1 MRKTYLWAFCLVA
14 SLWCSNGHAQT
25 FETQYER
32 SVHDLMTDVQQRFG
46 VRFKFDG
53 KVDTVGKRLPY
64 ADFRVRPYSIE
75 MTLDNICKYFDW
87 NWWKQTDK
95 LYKIKPYEYP
105 RRHEDEGRMMLDW
118 LSTLYNNKAEWEA
131 RRDTLRREVR
141 QRLEL
146 DAFLD
151 SCVVVKDKKG
161 RAERPVTLSKVRRHD
176 GYTTQNICIEL
187 TPGQH
192 LFGTIYAP
200 YGLKKKEKII
210 NKKLSESVALQSNQ
224 KVQSS
229 KQDQDKSKSSKFKV
243 QSSKKYAL
251 IVCPDGHWPMRY
263 RKDEQQ
269 RLGTLARMGAVCVD
283 FDLYGWGESEQEVGA
298 EAHHTSRA
306 HVYQA
311 ACGYI
316 LLDWM
321 LTHRKDIDP
330 ERVGVMGGSGGGTHT
345 VLLSLLDDRVTA
357 SAPVVHLASHFDGG
371 CPCESGK
378 PVQLS
383 AGGTCEAELAAVMAP
398 KPMLIVSD
406 GGDWTSSVPT
416 LEYPYLQRIY
426 SFYDARDQV
435 RNVHLPNDRHDF
447 NEHKRQAVYDFFI
460 DVFDLDRTMLDE
472 DKVTIEPDDDLKS
485 LYKTQR

>member
-1 MRKTYLWAFCLVA
+1 MRKILLIFLAAVA
-14 SLWCSNGHAQT
+14 INGAAQT
-25 FETQYER
+25 FETRYER
-32 SVHDLMTDVQQRFG
+32 SISDLMADVSKRFN
-46 VRFKFDG
+46 VRFKYN
-53 KVDTVGKRLPY
+53 VDTVGKRLPY

-75 MTLDNICKYFDW
+75 QTLDNICKYFDW
-87 NWWKQTDK
+87 NWWKQNGNV
-95 LYKIKPYEYP
+95 YKIKPYEYP
-105 RRHEDEGRMMLDW
+105 RRHEEEGRLMLDY
-118 LSTLYNNKAEWEA
+118 LSTLYSNKAEWEA
-131 RRDTLRREVR
+131 RRDSLRREVR

-151 SCVVVKDKKG
+151 SCTLK
-161 RAERPVTLSKVRRHD
+161 PLLSKVRKHD

-192 LFGTIYAP
+192 LFGTIYAST
-200 YGLKKKEKII
+200 KKGKH
-210 NKKLSESVALQSNQ
+210 
-224 KVQSS
+224 
-229 KQDQDKSKSSKFKV
+229 
-243 QSSKKYAL
+243 AL
-251 IVCPDGHWPMRY
+251 IVCPDGHWPYRY

-283 FDLYGWGESEQEVGA
+283 FDLYGWGESEKEVGA

-311 ACGYI
+311 ACGYV
-316 LLDWM
+316 LLDYM
-321 LTHRKDIDP
+321 LKNRKDIDP
-330 ERVGVMGGSGGGTHT
+330 TRIGVCGGSGGGTHT
-345 VLLSLLDDRVTA
+345 VLLSLLDERVTA

-416 LEYPYLQRIY
+416 LEFPYLQRIY
-426 SFYDARDQV
+426 GFYDAKENV
-435 RNVHLPNDRHDF
+435 RNVHLPNERHDF
-447 NEHKRQAVYDFFI
+447 NKNKRQAVYDFFI
-460 DVFDLDRTMLDE
+460 DIFGLDRSMLDE
-472 DKVTIEPDDDLKS
+472 SKVTIEPDEALKS
-485 LYKTQR
+485 LYK

>member
-1 MRKTYLWAFCLVA
+1 MRKTTFGAFCLLV
-14 SLWCSNGHAQT
+14 SLWWGNGHAQT
-25 FETQYER
+25 FETRYER

-46 VRFKFDG
+46 VKFKFDG
-53 KVDTVGKRLPY
+53 KVDTVAKRLPY
-64 ADFRVRPYSIE
+64 ADFRVRPYSLE

-95 LYKIKPYEYP
+95 LYKIKPYEYA
-105 RRHEDEGRMMLDW
+105 RRHEQEGKMMLDW
-118 LSTLYNNKAEWEA
+118 LSSLYHNQAEWEA
-131 RRDTLRREVR
+131 RRDTLRRQVR

-161 RAERPVTLSKVRRHD
+161 HAERPVILSKVRRHD

-192 LFGTIYAP
+192 LFGTIYSP
-200 YGLKKKEKII
+200 LTSHHSPLII
-210 NKKLSESVALQSNQ
+210 
-224 KVQSS
+224 
-229 KQDQDKSKSSKFKV
+229 
-243 QSSKKYAL
+243 
-251 IVCPDGHWPMRY
+251 CPDGHWPMRY

-321 LTHRKDIDP
+321 LTHRKDIDHQ
-330 ERVGVMGGSGGGTHT
+330 RVGVMGGSGGGTHT
-345 VLLSLLDDRVTA
+345 VLLSLLDERVTA

-416 LEYPYLQRIY
+416 LEFPYLQRIY
-426 SFYDARDQV
+426 GFYGAQNQV

-460 DVFDLDRTMLDE
+460 DVFGLDRTMLDE
-472 DKVTIEPDDDLKS
+472 EKVTIIPDGDLKT
-485 LYKTQR
+485 LYK

>member
-1 MRKTYLWAFCLVA
+1 MRKIFMTAVAFLSMGV
-14 SLWCSNGHAQT
+14 SAQT
-25 FETQYER
+25 YETHFER
-32 SVHDLMTDVQQRFG
+32 SVSDVMTDIQQRFG
-46 VRFKFDG
+46 VKFKYN
-53 KVDTVGKRLPY
+53 VDTVGQRLPY
-64 ADFRVRPYSIE
+64 ADFRIRPYSIE
-75 MTLDNICKYFDW
+75 QTLDNVCKYFDW
-87 NWWKQTDK
+87 NWWKQNDK

-105 RRHEDEGRMMLDW
+105 RRHEAEGKMMLDY
-118 LSTLYNNKAEWEA
+118 LSTLYHNKEQWEA
-131 RRDTLRREVR
+131 RRDTLRKEVR

-146 DAFLD
+146 DKFLD
-151 SCVVVKDKKG
+151 SCVMGK
-161 RAERPVTLSKVRRHD
+161 PLLSKIRKHD

-192 LFGTIYAP
+192 LFGTIYAST
-200 YGLKKKEKII
+200 KKGKH
-210 NKKLSESVALQSNQ
+210 
-224 KVQSS
+224 
-229 KQDQDKSKSSKFKV
+229 
-243 QSSKKYAL
+243 AL
-251 IVCPDGHWPMRY
+251 IVCPDGHWPYRY

-283 FDLYGWGESEQEVGA
+283 FDLYGWGESEKEVGA

-321 LTHRKDIDP
+321 LKNRKDIDP

-345 VLLSLLDDRVTA
+345 VLLSLLDERVTA

-378 PVQLS
+378 PVQLA
-383 AGGTCEAELAAVMAP
+383 AGGTCEPELAAIIAP

-416 LEYPYLQRIY
+416 LEFPYLQRIY
-426 SFYDARDQV
+426 GFFGAKEQV
-435 RNVHLPNDRHDF
+435 RNVHLPNERHDF
-447 NEHKRQAVYDFFI
+447 NENKRLAVYDFFI
-460 DVFDLDRTMLDE
+460 DVFGLDRTMLDE
-472 DKVTIEPDDDLKS
+472 SKITIEPDNDLKS
-485 LYKTQR
+485 LYK

>member
-1 MRKTYLWAFCLVA
+1 MRKIFVIAVMLLAMEAT
-14 SLWCSNGHAQT
+14 AQT
-25 FETQYER
+25 YETHYER
-32 SVHDLMTDVQQRFG
+32 SVSDVMADIQQRFG
-46 VRFKFDG
+46 VKFKYN
-53 KVDTVGKRLPY
+53 VDTVGQRLPY
-64 ADFRVRPYSIE
+64 ADFRIRPYSIE
-75 MTLDNICKYFDW
+75 QTLDNICKYFDW
-87 NWWKQTDK
+87 NWWKQNDK

-105 RRHEDEGRMMLDW
+105 RRHEEEGRQMLDY
-118 LSTLYNNKAEWEA
+118 LSTLYSNKAEWEA
-131 RRDTLRREVR
+131 RRDSLRREVR
-141 QRLEL
+141 QRLGL

-151 SCVVVKDKKG
+151 SCVLGK
-161 RAERPVTLSKVRRHD
+161 PLLSKIRKHD

-192 LFGTIYAP
+192 LFGTIYAST
-200 YGLKKKEKII
+200 KKGKH
-210 NKKLSESVALQSNQ
+210 
-224 KVQSS
+224 
-229 KQDQDKSKSSKFKV
+229 
-243 QSSKKYAL
+243 AL

-283 FDLYGWGESEQEVGA
+283 FDLYGWGESEKEVGA

-321 LTHRKDIDP
+321 LKNRKDIDP

-345 VLLSLLDDRVTA
+345 VLLSLLDERVTA

-378 PVQLS
+378 PVQLA
-383 AGGTCEAELAAVMAP
+383 AGGTCEPELAAVMAP

-416 LEYPYLQRIY
+416 LEFPYLQRIY
-426 SFYDARDQV
+426 GFYGAKGQV
-435 RNVHLPNDRHDF
+435 RNVHLPNERHDF
-447 NEHKRQAVYDFFI
+447 GVNKRQAVYDFFI
-460 DVFDLDRTMLDE
+460 DVFGLDRSMLDE
-472 DKVTIEPDDDLKS
+472 SKITIEPDNDLKS
-485 LYKTQR
+485 LYK

>member
-1 MRKTYLWAFCLVA
+1 MRKTTFGAFCLLV
-14 SLWCSNGHAQT
+14 SLWWGNGHAQT
-25 FETQYER
+25 FETRYER

-46 VRFKFDG
+46 VKFKFDG

-64 ADFRVRPYSIE
+64 ADFRVRPYSLE

-95 LYKIKPYEYP
+95 LYKIKPYEYA
-105 RRHEDEGRMMLDW
+105 RRHEQEGKMMLDW
-118 LSTLYNNKAEWEA
+118 LSTLYHNKAEWEA

-161 RAERPVTLSKVRRHD
+161 HAERPVILSKVRRHD

-200 YGLKKKEKII
+200 YGLKKKEKIK
-210 NKKLSESVALQSNQ
+210 NKKH
-224 KVQSS
+224 
-229 KQDQDKSKSSKFKV
+229 
-243 QSSKKYAL
+243 AL

-321 LTHRKDIDP
+321 LTHRKDIDHQ
-330 ERVGVMGGSGGGTHT
+330 RVGVMGGSGGGTHT
-345 VLLSLLDDRVTA
+345 VLLSLLDERVTA

-416 LEYPYLQRIY
+416 LEFPYLQRIY
-426 SFYDARDQV
+426 GFYGAQNQV

-460 DVFDLDRTMLDE
+460 DVFGLDRTMLDE
-472 DKVTIEPDDDLKS
+472 EKVTIEPDGDLKT
-485 LYKTQR
+485 LYK

>member
-1 MRKTYLWAFCLVA
+1 MRKILLIFLAAVA
-14 SLWCSNGHAQT
+14 INGAAQT
-25 FETQYER
+25 FETRYER
-32 SVHDLMTDVQQRFG
+32 SVSDLMADVSKRFN
-46 VRFKFDG
+46 VRFKYN
-53 KVDTVGKRLPY
+53 VDTVGKRLPY

-75 MTLDNICKYFDW
+75 QTLDNICKYFDW
-87 NWWKQTDK
+87 NWWKQNGNV
-95 LYKIKPYEYP
+95 YKIKPYEYP
-105 RRHEDEGRMMLDW
+105 RRHEEEGRLMLDY
-118 LSTLYNNKAEWEA
+118 LSTLYSNKAEWEA
-131 RRDTLRREVR
+131 RRDSLRREVR

-151 SCVVVKDKKG
+151 SCTLK
-161 RAERPVTLSKVRRHD
+161 PLLSKVRKHD

-192 LFGTIYAP
+192 LFGTIYAST
-200 YGLKKKEKII
+200 KKGKH
-210 NKKLSESVALQSNQ
+210 
-224 KVQSS
+224 
-229 KQDQDKSKSSKFKV
+229 
-243 QSSKKYAL
+243 AL
-251 IVCPDGHWPMRY
+251 IVCPDGHWPYRY

-283 FDLYGWGESEQEVGA
+283 FDLYGWGESEQEVGK

-311 ACGYI
+311 ACGYV
-316 LLDWM
+316 LLDYM
-321 LTHRKDIDP
+321 LKNRKDIDP
-330 ERVGVMGGSGGGTHT
+330 TRIGVCGGSGGGTHT
-345 VLLSLLDDRVTA
+345 VLLSLLDERVTA

-416 LEYPYLQRIY
+416 LEFPYLQRIY
-426 SFYDARDQV
+426 GFYDAKENV
-435 RNVHLPNDRHDF
+435 RNVHLPNERHDF
-447 NEHKRQAVYDFFI
+447 NKNKRQAVYDFFI
-460 DVFDLDRTMLDE
+460 DIFGLDRSMLDE
-472 DKVTIEPDDDLKS
+472 SKVTIEPDNELKS
-485 LYKTQR
+485 LYK

>member
-1 MRKTYLWAFCLVA
+1 MMAAMMFLTIGA
-14 SLWCSNGHAQT
+14 SAQS
-25 FETQYER
+25 YENQFRR
-32 SVHDLMTDVQQRFG
+32 SVTDVMQDVAKRFD
-46 VRFKFDG
+46 VRFKFDAN
-53 KVDTVGKRLPY
+53 VDTAGVTLTY
-64 ADFRVRPYSIE
+64 ADFRIRPYSLE
-75 MTLDNICKYFDW
+75 QTLDNVCKHFDW
-87 NWWKQTDK
+87 NWWKQSGNV
-95 LYKIKPYEYP
+95 YKIKRYEYP
-105 RRHEDEGRMMLDW
+105 RRHEDEGRQMLDY
-118 LSTLYNNKAEWEA
+118 LSSLYINKVEWEA
-131 RRDTLRREVR
+131 RRDSLRREVR

-151 SCVVVKDKKG
+151 SCVLVKDKKG
-161 RAERPVTLSKVRRHD
+161 KMERPVILSKIRKHD

-200 YGLKKKEKII
+200 GTR
-210 NKKLSESVALQSNQ
+210 SSRSSQ
-224 KVQSS
+224 KH
-229 KQDQDKSKSSKFKV
+229 
-243 QSSKKYAL
+243 AL

-283 FDLYGWGESEQEVGA
+283 FDLYGWGESEKEVGA

-321 LTHRKDIDP
+321 LTHRQDIDTN
-330 ERVGVMGGSGGGTHT
+330 RVGVMGGSGGGTHT
-345 VLLSLLDDRVTA
+345 VLLSLLDERVTA

-378 PVQLS
+378 PVQLA
-383 AGGTCEAELAAVMAP
+383 AGGTCEPELAAVMAP

-416 LEYPYLQRIY
+416 LEFPYLQRIY
-426 SFYDARDQV
+426 GFYDAKDQV
-435 RNVHLPNDRHDF
+435 RNVHLPNERHDF
-447 NEHKRQAVYDFFI
+447 GKNKRQAVYDFFI
-460 DVFDLDRTMLDE
+460 DVFALDRAMLDE
-472 DKVTIEPDDDLKS
+472 SKIEIEPDEQLKS
-485 LYKTQR
+485 LYK

>member
-1 MRKTYLWAFCLVA
+1 MNDMKKYMWRAVGILLLTSHLSPLA
-14 SLWCSNGHAQT
+14 SQAQT
-25 FETQYER
+25 YENQFR
-32 SVHDLMTDVQQRFG
+32 RPVSDVMKDVAARFD

-53 KVDTVGKRLPY
+53 NVDTAGVMLTY
-64 ADFRVRPYSIE
+64 ADFRIRPYSLE
-75 MTLDNICKYFDW
+75 QTLDNICKHFDW
-87 NWWKQTDK
+87 NWWKQSGN
-95 LYKIKPYEYP
+95 LYKIKRYEYP
-105 RRHEDEGRMMLDW
+105 RRHEDEGRQMLNY
-118 LSTLYNNKAEWEA
+118 LSSLYHNKVEWEA
-131 RRDTLRREVR
+131 RRDSLRKEVR

-151 SCVVVKDKKG
+151 SCVLG
-161 RAERPVTLSKVRRHD
+161 PAQLSKIRKHD

-192 LFGTIYAP
+192 LFGTIYAST
-200 YGLKKKEKII
+200 KKGKH
-210 NKKLSESVALQSNQ
+210 
-224 KVQSS
+224 
-229 KQDQDKSKSSKFKV
+229 
-243 QSSKKYAL
+243 AL

-283 FDLYGWGESEQEVGA
+283 FDLYGWGESEKEVGA

-311 ACGYI
+311 ACGYV

-321 LTHRKDIDP
+321 LTHRKDIDAK
-330 ERVGVMGGSGGGTHT
+330 RVGVMGGSGGGTHT

-383 AGGTCEAELAAVMAP
+383 AGGTCEPELAAVMAP

-416 LEYPYLQRIY
+416 LEFPYLQRIY
-426 SFYDARDQV
+426 DFYGAKDKV
-435 RNVHLPNDRHDF
+435 RNVHLPKERHDF
-447 NEHKRQAVYDFFI
+447 GKNKRQAVYDFFI
-460 DVFDLDRTMLDE
+460 DVFSLDRTMLDE
-472 DKVTIEPDDDLKS
+472 SKIEIEPDEQLKS
-485 LYKTQR
+485 LYK

>member
-1 MRKTYLWAFCLVA
+1 MRNYLFAVLLAASSVA
-14 SLWCSNGHAQT
+14 TAQT
-25 FETQYER
+25 FENHYER
-32 SVHDLMTDVQQRFG
+32 PVHNLMQDVAQRFG

-53 KVDTVGKRLPY
+53 NVDTIGKRLPY
-64 ADFRVRPYSIE
+64 ADFRVRPYSLE
-75 MTLDNICKYFDW
+75 TTLDNICKYFDW
-87 NWWKQTDK
+87 NWWKQSGN
-95 LYKIKPYEYP
+95 LYKIKRYEYP
-105 RRHEDEGRMMLDW
+105 RRHEQEGRLMLDY
-118 LSTLYNNKAEWEA
+118 LSSLYADKAQWEA

-151 SCVVVKDKKG
+151 SCVLGK
-161 RAERPVTLSKVRRHD
+161 PLLSKVRKHD

-192 LFGTIYAP
+192 LFGTIYAST
-200 YGLKKKEKII
+200 KKG
-210 NKKLSESVALQSNQ
+210 QH
-224 KVQSS
+224 
-229 KQDQDKSKSSKFKV
+229 
-243 QSSKKYAL
+243 AL

-283 FDLYGWGESEQEVGA
+283 FDLYGWGESEREVGA

-316 LLDWM
+316 LLDYM
-321 LTHRKDIDP
+321 LKNRKDIDP
-330 ERVGVMGGSGGGTHT
+330 ARVGVMGGSGGGTHT

-378 PVQLS
+378 PVQLA
-383 AGGTCEAELAAVMAP
+383 AGGTCEPELAAVMAP

-426 SFYDARDQV
+426 GFYGATDKV
-435 RNVHLPNDRHDF
+435 RNVHLPSERHDF
-447 NEHKRQAVYDFFI
+447 GKNKRQAVYDFFI
-460 DVFDLDRTMLDE
+460 DVFHLDPSMLDE
-472 DKVTIEPDDDLKS
+472 SKVQIEPDEALKS
-485 LYKTQR
+485 LYK

>member
-1 MRKTYLWAFCLVA
+1 MMNTKNTSFWRVIGILPFYLFIL
-14 SLWCSNGHAQT
+14 LPLNAQT
-25 FETQYER
+25 FETRYER
-32 SVHDLMTDVQQRFG
+32 PISDLMKDVAKRFG
-46 VRFKFDG
+46 VRFKFDAN
-53 KVDTVGKRLPY
+53 VDPVGKRLPY
-64 ADFRVRPYSIE
+64 ADFRVRPYSLE
-75 MTLDNICKYFDW
+75 MTLDNICKYYDW
-87 NWWKQTDK
+87 NWWKQSGN
-95 LYKIKPYEYP
+95 LYKIKIYEYP
-105 RRHEDEGRMMLDW
+105 RRHEAEGKMMLDY
-118 LSTLYNNKAEWEA
+118 LSGLYSNKEQWEA
-131 RRDTLRREVR
+131 RRDSLRREVR

-151 SCVVVKDKKG
+151 SCVLVKGKKG
-161 RAERPVTLSKVRRHD
+161 NLQRPVILSKVRKHD

-192 LFGTIYAP
+192 LFGTIYSSA
-200 YGLKKKEKII
+200 GKKKNLK
-210 NKKLSESVALQSNQ
+210 SQTSNL
-224 KVQSS
+224 KP
-229 KQDQDKSKSSKFKV
+229 
-243 QSSKKYAL
+243 L
-251 IVCPDGHWPMRY
+251 IVCPDGHWPYRY
-263 RKDEQQ
+263 RSDEQQ

-283 FDLYGWGESEQEVGA
+283 FDLYGWGESEKEVGEA
-298 EAHHTSRA
+298 AHHTSRA

-345 VLLSLLDDRVTA
+345 VLLSLLDERVTA

-383 AGGTCEAELAAVMAP
+383 AGGTCEPELAATFAP

-416 LEYPYLQRIY
+416 LEFPYLQRIY
-426 SFYDARDQV
+426 GFYGAKDKV
-435 RNVHLPNDRHDF
+435 RNVHLLNERHDF
-447 NEHKRQAVYDFFI
+447 KENKRQAVYDFFI
-460 DVFDLDRTMLDE
+460 DVFGLDRSMLDE
-472 DKVTIEPDDDLKS
+472 SKITIEADDALKS
-485 LYKTQR
+485 LYK